1 MQLEQKL
8 KQVCKLSS
16 SLSIQGSKK
25 VKPDEADSALKSI
38 SALSSALSSRR
49 ETTMQSR
56 TRPISP
62 RDQMI
67 KGPSFKSPRDNTK
80 HETQMQPE
88 NSDEEGLVD
97 EQTQKKGFVGWVSER
112 KES

>member
-1 MQLEQKL
+1 M
-8 KQVCKLSS
+8 
-16 SLSIQGSKK
+16 SIQGSKK
-25 VKPDEADSALKSI
+25 VKPEEDSALKNM

-67 KGPSFKSPRDNTK
+67 KGPSFKSPREK
-80 HETQMQPE
+80 HVETQMQPE
-88 NSDEEGLVD
+88 FSDEEALVD
-97 EQTQKKGFVGWVSER
+97 EQIQKKGFVGWVSER